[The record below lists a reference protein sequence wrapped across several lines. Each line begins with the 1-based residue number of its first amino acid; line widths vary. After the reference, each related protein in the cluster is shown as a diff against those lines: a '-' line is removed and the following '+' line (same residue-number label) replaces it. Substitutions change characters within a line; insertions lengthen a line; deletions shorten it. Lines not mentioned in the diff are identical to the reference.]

1 VRRTGRHTGRQ
12 GADVRGQIS
21 EGGHIATPT
30 ITACLREARAR
41 IEPAEAELLLLHA
54 LHGHDRARAYDRA
67 WLYTHGDDPIEAA
80 VLERFQT
87 LLSRRE
93 AGEPVAYLTGRRGFW
108 TLELETTASALI
120 PRPETELL
128 VEAALERI
136 PADREARIA
145 DLGTGTGAIALA
157 LASERPLARVIAVD
171 VSEDALALALA
182 NAQGHEIRSVEFRRG
197 DWFSSLAG
205 EAFDVVVSNPPYL
218 AEDDPH
224 LREGDLRYEPQL
236 ALSSGADGLDA
247 IRVIVRDAP
256 MHLRPGGWLLL
267 EHGYEQGELVR
278 ALLIA
283 AGFADVSTLRDLEAR
298 DRVTIGQVRV

>member
-1 VRRTGRHTGRQ
+1 VSGSAR
-12 GADVRGQIS
+12 
-21 EGGHIATPT
+21 IATST

-54 LHGHDRARAYDRA
+54 LRAYDRA
-67 WLYTHGDDPIEAA
+67 WLYTHGDDVIEEG

-93 AGEPVAYLTGRRGFW
+93 AGEPIAYLTGRRGFW

-157 LASERPLARVIAVD
+157 LASERLLAHVIAVD
-171 VSEDALALALA
+171 VSEAALALALA
-182 NAQGHEIRSVEFRRG
+182 NAQGHEIRNVEFRRG
-197 DWFSSLAG
+197 DWFSSLDG
-205 EAFDVVVSNPPYL
+205 EKFDVVVSNPPYL

-224 LREGDLRYEPQL
+224 LHEGDLRFEPRL

-247 IRVIVRDAP
+247 IRIIARDAP
-256 MHLRPGGWLLL
+256 AHLRPGGWLLL
-267 EHGYEQGELVR
+267 EHGYEQGVPVR
-278 ALLIA
+278 DLLIA
-283 AGFADVSTLRDLEAR
+283 AGFSDVATLRDLEGR
-298 DRVTIGQVRV
+298 ERVTTGRAGA

>member
-1 VRRTGRHTGRQ
+1 M
-12 GADVRGQIS
+12 
-21 EGGHIATPT
+21 
-30 ITACLREARAR
+30 
-41 IEPAEAELLLLHA
+41 LLHA
-54 LHGHDRARAYDRA
+54 LRAYDRA
-67 WLYTHGDDPIEAA
+67 WLYTHGDDAIEGG

-93 AGEPVAYLTGRRGFW
+93 AGEPIAYLTGRRGFW

-157 LASERPLARVIAVD
+157 LASERKRAHVIAVD

-182 NAQGHEIRSVEFRRG
+182 NAHGHEIRNVEFRRG

-205 EAFDVVVSNPPYL
+205 EKFDVVVSNPPYI

-224 LREGDLRYEPQL
+224 LREGDLRYEPRL
-236 ALSSGADGLDA
+236 ALSSGTDGLDA
-247 IRVIVRDAP
+247 IRVIARDAP
-256 MHLRPGGWLLL
+256 EHLRPGGWLLL
-267 EHGYEQGELVR
+267 EHGYEQGESVR

-283 AGFADVSTLRDLEAR
+283 AGFVDVSTLRDLEAR
-298 DRVTIGQVRV
+298 DRVTIGRVRV

>member
-1 VRRTGRHTGRQ
+1 M
-12 GADVRGQIS
+12 
-21 EGGHIATPT
+21 
-30 ITACLREARAR
+30 REARVR

-54 LHGHDRARAYDRA
+54 LRAYDRA
-67 WLYTHGDDPIEAA
+67 WLYTHGDDAIEGA

-93 AGEPVAYLTGRRGFW
+93 AGEPIAYLTGRRGFW

-157 LASERPLARVIAVD
+157 LASERLLAHVIAVD
-171 VSEDALALALA
+171 VSEEALALALA
-182 NAQGHEIRSVEFRRG
+182 NAQSHEIRNVEFRRG

-205 EAFDVVVSNPPYL
+205 EKFDVVVSNPPYL

-224 LREGDLRYEPQL
+224 LREGDLRYEPRL

-247 IRVIVRDAP
+247 IRVIARDAP
-256 MHLRPGGWLLL
+256 AYLRPGGWLLL
-267 EHGYEQGELVR
+267 EHGYEQGESVR

-283 AGFADVSTLRDLEAR
+283 AGFVDVSTLRDLEAR
-298 DRVTIGQVRV
+298 DRVTIGRVRV